1 MNAMG
6 RQSDFE
12 PRGKRVICFGEVMAE
27 LAGLEAETVRVG
39 VGGDTFNTAVY
50 LARLGTPV
58 RYATA
63 LGADPFSLR
72 IRQRMELEGV
82 ADDLVMTAPDR
93 NCGLYAIELDDTGE
107 RSFTYWRS
115 QSAAR
120 QFLDMPQSETVL
132 AEMAKADV
140 LYLSGISLSLFQA
153 PRQLE
158 KLVDLVRAVRSSGGE
173 VVFDTNYRPA
183 GWASKAQAGNA
194 IRAVMPMVSL
204 ALPTF
209 EDEQALFDFDHV
221 EACGDFW
228 RDAGV
233 SEVIVKCG
241 PRGAWSGRDRAWVAP
256 PEIITPLDTTG
267 AGDSFNAGYLHARLS
282 GASCRESI
290 SRAHALAAA
299 VLGVRG
305 ALLPTGVPLP
315 GQFEEQDRRDV

>member
-1 MNAMG
+1 MG

-27 LAGLEAETVRVG
+27 LADLQADTARVG

-50 LARLGTPV
+50 LARLGTSV

-63 LGADPFSLR
+63 LGTDPFSLR
-72 IRQRMELEGV
+72 IRKRMATEGV
-82 ADDLVMTAPDR
+82 GDDLVMTSPDR
-93 NCGLYAIELDDTGE
+93 NCGLYAIEVDAAGE

-120 QFLDMPQSETVL
+120 QFLDMPRSIPVI

-140 LYLSGISLSLFQA
+140 LYLSGISLSLFQT
-153 PRQLE
+153 PSQQD
-158 KLVDLVRAVRSSGGE
+158 KLVDLVGAVRRNGGQ

-183 GWASKAQAGNA
+183 GWASKAQARDT

-209 EDEQALFDFDHV
+209 EDEQALFGFDRV
-221 EACGDFW
+221 EDCSDFW
-228 RDAGV
+228 REAGV
-233 SEVIVKCG
+233 GEVIVKCG
-241 PRGAWSGRDRAWVAP
+241 PRGAWSSRDGDWVAP
-256 PEIITPLDTTG
+256 PEVIKPLDTTG

-282 GASCRESI
+282 GASCRQSI
-290 SRAHALAAA
+290 ARAHALAAA

-315 GQFEEQDRRDV
+315 GQFEEQDR